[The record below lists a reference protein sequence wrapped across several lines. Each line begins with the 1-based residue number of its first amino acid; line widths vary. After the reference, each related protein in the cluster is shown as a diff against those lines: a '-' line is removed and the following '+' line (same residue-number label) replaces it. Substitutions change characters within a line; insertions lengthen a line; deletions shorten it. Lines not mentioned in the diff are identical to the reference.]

1 MVISKQI
8 TIVHFFRE
16 YKSHSILK
24 NHYISVLVTEFASDD
39 SENFDFFF
47 FFLRNSFLISSNDDF
62 DLLFSTEQYIPTM
75 QPTFIPSLFIIM
87 INEYLLL
94 IRHFTERYRNK
105 YLISPPPHPL
115 LPPPLAQG
123 ANCLKSTNKNQ
134 EQLTTACKTV
144 SRRHP
149 YHTVPERWKV
159 GCEVRE
165 GLRGGN
171 T

>member
-1 MVISKQI
+1 M
-8 TIVHFFRE
+8 
-16 YKSHSILK
+16 
-24 NHYISVLVTEFASDD
+24 TEFASDD
-39 SENFDFFF
+39 PENFDFFF
-47 FFLRNSFLISSNDDF
+47 FLRNSSLISSKDDF
-62 DLLFSTEQYIPTM
+62 DLLFSTEQYIPTV

-94 IRHFTERYRNK
+94 TRRFTERYRNK
-105 YLISPPPHPL
+105 YLISPLPHPF

-123 ANCLKSTNKNQ
+123 ANCLMSTNKNQ
-134 EQLTTACKTV
+134 EQLTTTCQMV

-149 YHTVPERWKV
+149 YHTVPGRWKA
-159 GCEVRE
+159 GCRVRE